1 MKKLDLFKAKKR
13 LCLVI
18 ALLCFLI
25 VISAFYFDSSSDI
38 QITSVMGLS
47 SSIFIFLFHF
57 YQFNQY
63 FFIFEKDAVRWKWL
77 YMKQESKI
85 ELTGDITNISKDWK
99 GIYFTN
105 NSQDYSIMT
114 DGLTSSQK
122 QMIVDNLKHYPFL
135 IS

>member
-1 MKKLDLFKAKKR
+1 MKKLDLFKAKKI
-13 LCLVI
+13 LSSVI

-25 VISAFYFDSSSDI
+25 VISAFYFDSISDI

-47 SSIFIFLFHF
+47 SSILIFHF

-63 FFIFEKDAVRWKWL
+63 FFIFEKDAIRWKWL
-77 YMKQESKI
+77 YMKRESKI
-85 ELTGDITNISKDWK
+85 ELMGDITNISKDWK

-105 NSQDYSIMT
+105 NSQHYSIMT

-122 QMIVDNLKHYPFL
+122 QMIVDSLKQYHSL
-135 IS
+135 LS